1 VNTGF
6 TDHRA
11 MAIQRLDHVGIVVDD
26 LAATQSFFRDIG
38 LQVGSEF
45 RLEGEWLDNVVGL
58 PDVHTESVTM
68 QTPDGAREAR
78 AHEVHTPADHEGC
91 SAVRAN
97 RLGIR
102 HIAFAVDDLDD
113 VLERLQRRAST
124 PWAQFRISRT
134 FSGSVLSAARGNH
147 RRAV

>member
-1 VNTGF
+1 
-6 TDHRA
+6 

-91 SAVRAN
+91 SAVR
-97 RLGIR
+97 RTGWGSGTSPSPSTTSTTSSSDCSVGLR
-102 HIAFAVDDLDD
+102 HGSPD
-113 VLERLQRRAST
+113 VFVGH
-124 PWAQFRISRT
+124 FR
-134 FSGSVLSAARGNH
+134 
-147 RRAV
+147 